1 MRHYQ
6 QVVIDDP
13 QISTVETVA
22 IHSTIERL
30 IVVNPGRCRMAKN
43 PLIKGKKANL
53 EKHGWANSGDRGHY
67 CITVVGSAVRCRRE
81 YRSNI
86 D

>member
-13 QISTVETVA
+13 QSSTVDTVA

-30 IVVNPGRCRMAKN
+30 IVVNPGRCSVAKI
-43 PLIKGKKANL
+43 L
-53 EKHGWANSGDRGHY
+53 
-67 CITVVGSAVRCRRE
+67 
-81 YRSNI
+81 
-86 D
+86 